1 MEEKT
6 ILIAETNKP
15 QDKFIRDALIKNKY
29 GKLVEYKVIESNS
42 KCNKVE
48 MVFTRKD
55 GTYSGTDIIRY
66 PLE

>member
-48 MVFTRKD
+48 MVFTRKN